1 MSMPREKISIGN
13 FLDTFRA
20 WPRMYRLIWMAKKS
34 YFIGILILSIIN
46 GLIPA
51 AMIIL
56 MERLVNQISQ
66 ENDTKIVFGLFGL
79 YMGLMIVSTILDTLM
94 NTVKTIYQE
103 LLTKEIDMR
112 IIEKASVLPYEYFE
126 DHEIYDNIQ
135 RARNESTY
143 RPFQIFDQTLGIIS
157 GLVTLASVAVI
168 LIVWKWWLIIVLLI
182 IPLLSAFSFLK
193 LGRQEFMLSFFQAS
207 KRRILY
213 YITLL
218 MTTDQNVKEIKTF
231 DKTDTMKRKYVETYN
246 RIFKENKK
254 MTMRRFRTTTIF
266 DLLTITIVGF
276 VLLYLIYEAYMGL
289 IAIGSLVAY
298 IQAVNRTQAQ
308 SSSVLRLCFGLYEN
322 NLFLNQLFS
331 FMDLPESTQIKGL
344 MQPTI
349 PNDMEID
356 ESSLRFNDVSFTYP
370 NRAEAALQ
378 NISLT
383 IKPGEIVALVGENGS
398 GKSTLTKLIS
408 RLFNPTEG
416 TITYKGKLIQQ
427 FEIKEWK
434 SKLSVVF
441 QEFNRYEL
449 TAYENI
455 TLGGTEYG
463 KKDVQR
469 AACLSCSE
477 EFLQSLPEKYSSQL
491 GVWFEGGVQ
500 LSGGQWQKLAIARAF
515 IRDAEIYVM
524 DEPTSSIDGFS
535 QEEIFNNFKEI
546 CSNKI
551 GLFISHRLS
560 NVIHADKIVVLKDGR
575 IHDVG
580 THEQLLERCDLY
592 NRLYNAQAG
601 RYVKGN
607 EAELSVTS

>member
-1 MSMPREKISIGN
+1 MLKEKINISN
-13 FLDTFRA
+13 FISTFQI
-20 WPRMYRLIWMAKKS
+20 WPRMYRLIWGAKKS
-34 YFIGILILSIIN
+34 YFIGILCLSVIN
-46 GLIPA
+46 GLVPV
-51 AMIIL
+51 AMIML
-56 MERLVNQISQ
+56 VERLVNQISQ
-66 ENDTKIVFGLFGL
+66 ENNIKIVFTLFGL
-79 YMGLMIVSTILDTLM
+79 YIGLMITSSILDTLM
-94 NTVKTIYQE
+94 STVKTIYQE
-103 LLTKEIDMR
+103 LLTKEIDMK

-126 DHEIYDNIQ
+126 NHQVYDNIQ
-135 RARNESTY
+135 RARDESTY
-143 RPFQIFDQTLGIIS
+143 RPFQIFEQTLGIIS
-157 GLVTLASVAVI
+157 GLVTLISVTLI

-182 IPLLSAFSFLK
+182 IPLLSAYSFLK

-231 DKTDTMKRKYVETYN
+231 DKTDVMKTKYEETYN
-246 RIFKENKK
+246 HIFNENKR
-254 MTMRRFRTTTIF
+254 MTMRRFRTTIIF
-266 DLLTITIVGF
+266 DLLTITIVGI
-276 VLLYLIYEAYMGL
+276 VLFYLVYEAYMGL

-308 SSSVLRLCFGLYEN
+308 SSSVLRLCFSLYEN
-322 NLFLNQLFS
+322 NLFLNQLFT
-331 FMDLPESTQIKGL
+331 FMDLPESTQTKGL
-344 MQPTI
+344 MQSFI
-349 PNDMEID
+349 PNNTEQDG
-356 ESSLRFNDVSFTYP
+356 SLKFNDVTFTYP
-370 NRAEAALQ
+370 SRETAALQ
-378 NISLT
+378 NINLT

-398 GKSTLTKLIS
+398 GKSTLTKLIC

-416 TITYKGKLIQQ
+416 TITYNGSLIQHYG
-427 FEIKEWK
+427 IKEWK

-455 TLGGTEYG
+455 TLGGAEFSET
-463 KKDVQR
+463 DVHR
-469 AACLSCSE
+469 AAQLSCSE
-477 EFLQSLPEKYSSQL
+477 DFIGSLPEKYDSQL

-515 IRDAEIYVM
+515 IRDAEIYVL

-535 QEEIFNNFKEI
+535 QEEIFNNFREI
-546 CSNKI
+546 CSKKI

-575 IHDVG
+575 INDIG

-592 NRLYNAQAG
+592 KKLYYAQAN
-601 RYVKGN
+601 RYVKEN
-607 EAELSVTS
+607 DTELSVTS